1 MGRITMSAHTS
12 EQEII
17 GYTVRVAERL
27 ESIDSMDKMNILEV
41 NYTVNE
47 RAGVTGV
54 EFVLTVGGPDVRVDA
69 LSGRIRGSWG
79 GDTHTTHFDSDVVE
93 EYARM
98 LARQF
103 EEGHGL

>member
-1 MGRITMSAHTS
+1 MAAHTS
-12 EQEII
+12 EQDII
-17 GYTVRVAERL
+17 GYTIREAERL
-27 ESIDSMDKMNILEV
+27 KSIDSYEELNILEV
-41 NYTVNE
+41 NYKVNE

-54 EFVLTVGGPDVRVDA
+54 ELVLTVGGPDVRVNA
-69 LSGRIRGSWG
+69 LSGTVRGAWG

-103 EEGHGL
+103 EDQHGL

>member
-1 MGRITMSAHTS
+1 MSAHTS
-12 EQEII
+12 EQDII
-17 GYTVRVAERL
+17 GYTVSAAERL
-27 ESIDSMDKMNILEV
+27 ETINTAEELSILEV

-47 RAGVTGV
+47 SAGVTGV
-54 EFVLTVGGPDVRVDA
+54 ELVLTVGGPDVRVNA
-69 LSGRIRGSWG
+69 LSGTVRGAWG

-103 EEGHGL
+103 EDRHSL

>member
-1 MGRITMSAHTS
+1 MSTHPS
-12 EQEII
+12 EAEIV
-17 GYTVRVAERL
+17 GYTVRQAERL
-27 ESIDSMDKMNILEV
+27 ESIDDPDQLGILEV

-54 EFVLTVGGPDVRVDA
+54 EFVLTVGGPDIQVDA
-69 LSGRIRGSWG
+69 LSGRVSGSWG
-79 GDTHTTHFDSDVVE
+79 GDTHTTHFNSDVVE

-103 EEGHGL
+103 EEEHGL

>member
-1 MGRITMSAHTS
+1 MSTHPS
-12 EQEII
+12 EAEIV
-17 GYTVRVAERL
+17 GYTVRQAERL
-27 ESIDSMDKMNILEV
+27 ESIDDPDQLGILEV
-41 NYTVNE
+41 NYDVNE

-54 EFVLTVGGPDVRVDA
+54 EFVLTVGGPDVRVNA
-69 LSGRIRGSWG
+69 LSGTVRGAWG
-79 GDTHTTHFDSDVVE
+79 GDTHTTHFNSDAVE

>member
-1 MGRITMSAHTS
+1 MSAHTS
-12 EQEII
+12 EQDII
-17 GYTVRVAERL
+17 GYTVRAAERL
-27 ESIDSMDKMNILEV
+27 ETIDTAEELNILEV
-41 NYTVNE
+41 NYKVNE

-54 EFVLTVGGPDVRVDA
+54 ELVLTVGGPDVRVNA
-69 LSGRIRGSWG
+69 LSGTVRGAWG

-103 EEGHGL
+103 EDQHGL

>member
-1 MGRITMSAHTS
+1 MSAHTS
-12 EQEII
+12 EQDII
-17 GYTVRVAERL
+17 GYTVRAAERL
-27 ESIDSMDKMNILEV
+27 ESIDSYEELNILEV
-41 NYTVNE
+41 NYEVNE

-54 EFVLTVGGPDVRVDA
+54 KLVLTVGGPDVRVNA
-69 LSGRIRGSWG
+69 LSGTVRGAWG

-103 EEGHGL
+103 EDQHGL